1 MIHQNTLKL
10 ADLGLTKRINE
21 ASNFQSFGTVPY
33 IDPKSFVR
41 RRKNGKN
48 EDNQTQIYSLNEKS
62 DVYSVGVILW
72 EISSGRSPFV
82 DKIPYDIILVNE
94 ILGGLR
100 ETPVADTPKDY
111 IKIYTSKYSNSI
123 MHCMI
128 KLV

>member
-10 ADLGLTKRINE
+10 TDLGLTKRIKE
-21 ASNFQSFGTVPY
+21 ASNFQSFGTIPY

-41 RRKNGKN
+41 QKNN
-48 EDNQTQIYSLNEKS
+48 NQTQIYLLNEKS

-82 DKIPYDIILVNE
+82 DKEPYDISLVNE

-100 ETPVADTPKDY
+100 ETPVADAPEDY
-111 IKIYTSKYSNSI
+111 INIYTSKYLNSI
-123 MHCMI
+123 MYCMI
-128 KLV
+128 KLF